1 MPSENVMLVGT
12 LIPIAAIIMGGLL
25 LLVPVLGLT
34 LRFAIKP
41 ALESLGHLR
50 ALKLQGQ
57 ELHLVEQ
64 RLALLE
70 EQMRALSLAARG
82 EVVILPPAP
91 QSGPSGLLTGER
103 STAD

>member
-1 MPSENVMLVGT
+1 MPSDTVMLVGT

-25 LLVPVLGLT
+25 LLVPVVGLT
-34 LRFAIKP
+34 VRFALKP

-64 RLALLE
+64 RLALIE

-82 EVVILPPAP
+82 EVLILPPAP
-91 QSGPSGLLTGER
+91 QTGTSELFAGER
-103 STAD
+103 STVD

>member
-1 MPSENVMLVGT
+1 MLVGT

-25 LLVPVLGLT
+25 LLVPVVGLT
-34 LRFAIKP
+34 VRFALKP

-57 ELHLVEQ
+57 ELRLVEQ

-70 EQMRALSLAARG
+70 EQMRVLSVGARG
-82 EVVILPPAP
+82 EVMILPPAP
-91 QSGPSGLLTGER
+91 RESAGDLLAGER
-103 STAD
+103 GIVD